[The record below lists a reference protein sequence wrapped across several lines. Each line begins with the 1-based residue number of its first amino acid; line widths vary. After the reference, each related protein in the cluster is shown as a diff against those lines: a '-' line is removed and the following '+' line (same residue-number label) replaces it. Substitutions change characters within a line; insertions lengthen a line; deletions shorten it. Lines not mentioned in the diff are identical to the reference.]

1 MKTRSLLCSLLLVAG
16 SQQAS
21 ALSVAPEEFFASRQM
36 ACVLAEQSLGYLSEE
51 EYGLR
56 THTILDGFDDSERDS
71 ILAKAL
77 GYYDGLM
84 FEVAADDDHQVAQ
97 RLELFVASRTCV
109 QGYQK
114 TAVSL

>member
-1 MKTRSLLCSLLLVAG
+1 MKIRFLLLFILAG
-16 SQQAS
+16 AACQRAS

-36 ACVLAEQSLGYLSEE
+36 ACVLAEETLGYLSEE
-51 EYGLR
+51 EYGR
-56 THTILDGFDDSERDS
+56 KMHTILDGFDESERDN

-84 FEVAADDDHQVAQ
+84 FEVAADDRRQVEQ
-97 RLELFVASRTCV
+97 RLELFAASKTCV

-114 TAVSL
+114 TAVTL